1 MTSMLLHEQ
10 IADLCERLKLQVVA
24 DQYEE
29 WAQQAVNNE
38 DSYVDFL
45 ARILK
50 AEHEARQAR
59 SRQVLVKMAGFPT
72 IKTLDDYDYTFAA
85 GAPKKTIQT
94 LADLAFIERKEN
106 IILLGP
112 SGTGK
117 THLAIALGY
126 LATQHNLKVRFM
138 TATDL
143 ILQLETAR
151 RQGRYQEVLR
161 RSVMGPSLLIID
173 EIGYLPLTGD

>member
-10 IADLCERLKLQVVA
+10 IADLCDRLKLQAVA

-38 DSYVDFL
+38 DSYIDFL

-72 IKTLDDYDYTFAA
+72 IKTLDEYDYTFAT
-85 GAPKKTIQT
+85 GAPKKTIRA
-94 LADLAFIERKEN
+94 LADLAFIERRES
-106 IILLGP
+106 IILLAP
-112 SGTGK
+112 AVRAKPTSPHVSSPHKK
-117 THLAIALGY
+117 T
-126 LATQHNLKVRFM
+126 
-138 TATDL
+138 
-143 ILQLETAR
+143 
-151 RQGRYQEVLR
+151 
-161 RSVMGPSLLIID
+161 
-173 EIGYLPLTGD
+173 PLS